1 MDLHN
6 KRIQLRKKFSDT
18 LPVSLQPKLC
28 CCEAL
33 ARDKIMILLQVVIEK
48 SKLRVGVK
56 GLTAVLD
63 GDLYAAVKPDDSFW
77 NSDGTALEITLQKVT
92 SPLMILHIS
101 LLPQC
106 YTHMAGH
113 CGGPSAL

>member
-1 MDLHN
+1 M
-6 KRIQLRKKFSDT
+6 
-18 LPVSLQPKLC
+18 
-28 CCEAL
+28 
-33 ARDKIMILLQVVIEK
+33 IEK

-92 SPLMILHIS
+92 SSLGYCTSLSCHSAIPTWQNSVADLVLRNVCMPLIFYLTCCSMSEHHNVLSVCIE
-101 LLPQC
+101 Q
-106 YTHMAGH
+106 YG
-113 CGGPSAL
+113 

>member
-1 MDLHN
+1 M
-6 KRIQLRKKFSDT
+6 
-18 LPVSLQPKLC
+18 
-28 CCEAL
+28 
-33 ARDKIMILLQVVIEK
+33 IEK

-92 SPLMILHIS
+92 SSLGYCTSLSCHSAIPTWQNSVADLVLWNVCMPLIFYLTCCSMSKHHNVLSVCIE
-101 LLPQC
+101 Q
-106 YTHMAGH
+106 YG
-113 CGGPSAL
+113 